1 MSRLLGA
8 LVCWLLQRHG
18 GPVSVRGEFG
28 YYEVCSR
35 CGRPLRSIGKAGS
48 NGKGALGTS
57 LLRKL
62 RR

>member
-1 MSRLLGA
+1 MPRLLGA

-18 GPVSVRGEFG
+18 TTVARKGAYG

-35 CGRPLRSIGKAGS
+35 CGRPLKSVGKAGS
-48 NGKGALGTS
+48 NGKGTLGTS

-62 RR
+62 R